1 MRKRLLFLVPL
12 AAFVALAAAFYL
24 GLGRDPT
31 LIPSPLIGRPVP
43 PFTAAALLPDHPGL
57 SSSDLKGQVQIV
69 NVFAS
74 WCVPCRAEHPLI
86 TDLSAQGLVVHGL
99 NWKDKPDDARAWLS
113 ELGTP
118 YRRVG
123 SDLTGRA
130 GINLGVYGVPETYVI
145 DADGVVRYKYTGPL
159 QERIVQNEILPLLRA
174 LQQ

>member
-43 PFTAAALLPDHPGL
+43 PFTAAALLQDHPGL
-57 SSSDLKGQVQIV
+57 SSTDLKGQVQIV

-86 TDLSAQGLVVHGL
+86 TDLSAQGVVVHGL

-113 ELGTP
+113 KLGIA